1 MGKLAW
7 PKGLDLLFQHMSYI
21 KKRTGRCF
29 DIDIYGQ
36 VPYHALRPSWS
47 VVPGSSSP
55 THPHTP
61 PPTHTPRCYFTA
73 VQGPHA
79 EEIKGFAAKNQ
90 LSATFHGARD
100 HSLLTDYKVFV
111 NPSLSEVLCTTIVEV
126 MPARPPHIGRTTCQ
140 RLSLSYDS
148 LTHT

>member
-1 MGKLAW
+1 MRYAPRGPWFIL
-7 PKGLDLLFQHMSYI
+7 
-21 KKRTGRCF
+21 
-29 DIDIYGQ
+29 
-36 VPYHALRPSWS
+36 
-47 VVPGSSSP
+47 
-55 THPHTP
+55 THPHP
-61 PPTHTPRCYFTA
+61 HPPRCYFTA

-126 MPARPPHIGRTTCQ
+126 MPARPPHIVSPS
-140 RLSLSYDS
+140 LSL
-148 LTHT
+148 L